1 MLIVGITIKTVTFV
15 TLMNFLD
22 KKAAGGIQ
30 MASTICEFLPLGLLI
45 FFGLLHQGDIT
56 FQSFPIE
63 AETDKSF
70 ISALGFALLATMFA
84 YNGWIRVENIV
95 MIVYL
100 LINIAFLRVMSAT
113 ALAGTNTPASEVA
126 TIIFVSMGEISY
138 YRYLNFCIWND

>member
-1 MLIVGITIKTVTFV
+1 MLIVGITIITVTFV

-30 MASTICEFLPLGLLI
+30 MAYTICEFLPLGLLI
-45 FFGLLHQGDIT
+45 FFGLLHQGDIN

-63 AETDKSF
+63 VGNDNSF
-70 ISALGFALLATMFA
+70 ISALGSALLATMFA

-100 LINIAFLRVMSAT
+100 LINIVFLLIISAT
-113 ALAGTNTPASEVA
+113 ILAGTDTPASEVA
-126 TIIFVSMGEISY
+126 TIPFGSMGEVG
-138 YRYLNFCIWND
+138 